1 MAEIITRKI
10 IQIDEEKCDG
20 CGLCVPACHEGALQ
34 VIDGKARLV
43 SEIYCDGLGDCLGEC
58 PQDAITII
66 EREAAAFDEEAVEKR
81 MAQLK
86 KEKETREVSNE
97 KDKKEEVISQGCSG
111 GKDGG
116 ISPCCPPREL
126 VSVEGRKNKVGED
139 SVKRGSPESCSCD
152 DGALDSELSNWPVQL
167 HLVPAEASFLRNP
180 ELLIAAD
187 CVPFACANF
196 HRQILKD
203 KALLIGCPK
212 LDDTE
217 AYLEKVTEI
226 LKKNDVRTL
235 TVAIMEVPCCGA
247 LYRLVE
253 EAVKRSGKD
262 VALKKIVVGVDGSAI

>member
-10 IQIDEEKCDG
+10 IQIDEERCDG

-66 EREAAAFDEEAVEKR
+66 EREAAPFDEEAVEKR
-81 MAQLK
+81 MAELKEEK
-86 KEKETREVSNE
+86 KEVEKEVAN
-97 KDKKEEVISQGCSG
+97 KDAEMVQGCSG
-111 GKDGG
+111 GKDGAV
-116 ISPCCPPREL
+116 SPCCPPREL
-126 VSVEGRKNKVGED
+126 IGLEGRGKKKSSNVASKGE
-139 SVKRGSPESCSCD
+139 SPEGSCCD
-152 DGALDSELSNWPVQL
+152 DGAVDSELSNWPVQL

-187 CVPFACANF
+187 CVPFASANF
-196 HRQILKD
+196 HRQILRD

-212 LDDTE
+212 LDDTD
-217 AYLEKVTEI
+217 AYLQKVTEI
-226 LKKNDVRTL
+226 LKKNDIRTL

-253 EAVKRSGKD
+253 QSVKRSGKNIE
-262 VALKKIVVGVDGSAI
+262 LKKIVIGVDGTAV